1 MSSTFFGLNIGYS
14 ALNAYSVC
22 TNTVANNVAN
32 ANTPGYS
39 RQVTNL
45 SAKGAL
51 RNYTYGTLG
60 SGVDAESITQMRNNY
75 YDVKYWT
82 NNSNIG
88 QYEKKIYYMSQI
100 ENLFRDDDD
109 SIEGFVSIY
118 KTMPNSLESLKG
130 SGADLYIRTQFINN
144 AQSLMEYFNNMSYNL
159 KSLQSDCNQEVRALV
174 AEVNSYAQKIAILN
188 DKINTI
194 EIQGR
199 HANELR
205 DQRAYLID
213 QLSQLVPV
221 ETEETQ
227 VMNSNDPDKYLG
239 GTNFRIRLQ
248 GQLLVDGNEF
258 NQLECYARTDKV
270 NQNDIEGLYDIRWA
284 HTGNEFYASADT
296 MSGQLKAVLDIRDGN
311 NKENFQGTLSNVDSI
326 NKKIYITDPNIT
338 NVEGMNMP
346 PTGQITIANRV
357 YNYSSFEMTVT
368 VDEKGNETA
377 TYSFELTDKDLS
389 TLGGKVGKDVS
400 IGRAIDARGIPY
412 YMSQMNEFLRSFCR
426 KFNDI
431 QIYGNGDGSLVPG
444 SSDEYLN
451 GGVDIDGNQMGAFF
465 ISKMPSGKENTFED
479 THLAD
484 GKKNTST
491 TYRSDESNYYYMT
504 AENAAVNDKSM
515 KDSRYFASSSKT
527 DEEESEAGLVDKMI
541 DMHSKDVI
549 YRGSDGVQFLEYIVT
564 DVTVDGQ
571 EAEILY
577 SNYSDI
583 GVTMDTY
590 RMSVFSVDEDE
601 EGLDLVKFQN
611 AYNLASK
618 IISTMNQMYDRLITQ
633 TGV

>member
-118 KTMPNSLESLKG
+118 KTMTNSLESLKG

>member
-118 KTMPNSLESLKG
+118 KTMTNSLESLKG

-389 TLGGKVGKDVS
+389 D
-400 IGRAIDARGIPY
+400 
-412 YMSQMNEFLRSFCR
+412 R
-426 KFNDI
+426 K
-431 QIYGNGDGSLVPG
+431 
-444 SSDEYLN
+444 
-451 GGVDIDGNQMGAFF
+451 
-465 ISKMPSGKENTFED
+465 
-479 THLAD
+479 
-484 GKKNTST
+484 
-491 TYRSDESNYYYMT
+491 
-504 AENAAVNDKSM
+504 
-515 KDSRYFASSSKT
+515 
-527 DEEESEAGLVDKMI
+527 
-541 DMHSKDVI
+541 
-549 YRGSDGVQFLEYIVT
+549 
-564 DVTVDGQ
+564 
-571 EAEILY
+571 
-577 SNYSDI
+577 
-583 GVTMDTY
+583 
-590 RMSVFSVDEDE
+590 SVV
-601 EGLDLVKFQN
+601 
-611 AYNLASK
+611 
-618 IISTMNQMYDRLITQ
+618 
-633 TGV
+633 

>member
-118 KTMPNSLESLKG
+118 KTMTNSLESLKG

-377 TYSFELTDKDLS
+377 TY
-389 TLGGKVGKDVS
+389 
-400 IGRAIDARGIPY
+400 
-412 YMSQMNEFLRSFCR
+412 
-426 KFNDI
+426 
-431 QIYGNGDGSLVPG
+431 
-444 SSDEYLN
+444 
-451 GGVDIDGNQMGAFF
+451 
-465 ISKMPSGKENTFED
+465 
-479 THLAD
+479 
-484 GKKNTST
+484 
-491 TYRSDESNYYYMT
+491 
-504 AENAAVNDKSM
+504 
-515 KDSRYFASSSKT
+515 
-527 DEEESEAGLVDKMI
+527 
-541 DMHSKDVI
+541 
-549 YRGSDGVQFLEYIVT
+549 
-564 DVTVDGQ
+564 
-571 EAEILY
+571 
-577 SNYSDI
+577 
-583 GVTMDTY
+583 
-590 RMSVFSVDEDE
+590 
-601 EGLDLVKFQN
+601 
-611 AYNLASK
+611 
-618 IISTMNQMYDRLITQ
+618 
-633 TGV
+633 

>member
-100 ENLFRDDDD
+100 ENLFRDDDE

-118 KTMPNSLESLKG
+118 KTMTNSLESLKG

-541 DMHSKDVI
+541 DMHTKDVI

-583 GVTMDTY
+583 GVTIDTY

>member
-118 KTMPNSLESLKG
+118 KTMTNSLESLKG

-188 DKINTI
+188 DRINTI

>member
-118 KTMPNSLESLKG
+118 KTMTNSLESLKG

-484 GKKNTST
+484 EKKNTST

>member
-1 MSSTFFGLNIGYS
+1 M
-14 ALNAYSVC
+14 
-22 TNTVANNVAN
+22 
-32 ANTPGYS
+32 
-39 RQVTNL
+39 
-45 SAKGAL
+45 
-51 RNYTYGTLG
+51 
-60 SGVDAESITQMRNNY
+60 
-75 YDVKYWT
+75 
-82 NNSNIG
+82 
-88 QYEKKIYYMSQI
+88 
-100 ENLFRDDDD
+100 
-109 SIEGFVSIY
+109 
-118 KTMPNSLESLKG
+118 
-130 SGADLYIRTQFINN
+130 
-144 AQSLMEYFNNMSYNL
+144 
-159 KSLQSDCNQEVRALV
+159 
-174 AEVNSYAQKIAILN
+174 
-188 DKINTI
+188 
-194 EIQGR
+194 
-199 HANELR
+199 
-205 DQRAYLID
+205 
-213 QLSQLVPV
+213 
-221 ETEETQ
+221 
-227 VMNSNDPDKYLG
+227 
-239 GTNFRIRLQ
+239 
-248 GQLLVDGNEF
+248 
-258 NQLECYARTDKV
+258 
-270 NQNDIEGLYDIRWA
+270 
-284 HTGNEFYASADT
+284 
-296 MSGQLKAVLDIRDGN
+296 
-311 NKENFQGTLSNVDSI
+311 
-326 NKKIYITDPNIT
+326 
-338 NVEGMNMP
+338 
-346 PTGQITIANRV
+346 
-357 YNYSSFEMTVT
+357 
-368 VDEKGNETA
+368 
-377 TYSFELTDKDLS
+377 S

>member
-118 KTMPNSLESLKG
+118 KTMTNSLESLKG

-346 PTGQITIANRV
+346 PAGQITIANRV

-541 DMHSKDVI
+541 DMHTKDVI

-583 GVTMDTY
+583 GVTIDTY

>member
-118 KTMPNSLESLKG
+118 KTMTNSLESLKG

-221 ETEETQ
+221 ATEETQ

>member
-118 KTMPNSLESLKG
+118 KTMTNSLESLKG

-389 TLGGKVGKDVS
+389 TLGGKGGTDVS

-491 TYRSDESNYYYMT
+491 TYRSDDSNYYYMT

>member
-118 KTMPNSLESLKG
+118 KTMTNSLESLKG

-583 GVTMDTY
+583 GVTIDTY

>member
-1 MSSTFFGLNIGYS
+1 
-14 ALNAYSVC
+14 
-22 TNTVANNVAN
+22 
-32 ANTPGYS
+32 
-39 RQVTNL
+39 
-45 SAKGAL
+45 
-51 RNYTYGTLG
+51 
-60 SGVDAESITQMRNNY
+60 
-75 YDVKYWT
+75 
-82 NNSNIG
+82 
-88 QYEKKIYYMSQI
+88 
-100 ENLFRDDDD
+100 
-109 SIEGFVSIY
+109 
-118 KTMPNSLESLKG
+118 
-130 SGADLYIRTQFINN
+130 
-144 AQSLMEYFNNMSYNL
+144 MSYNL

>member
-118 KTMPNSLESLKG
+118 KTMTNSLESLKG

-346 PTGQITIANRV
+346 PAGQITIANRV

-583 GVTMDTY
+583 GVTIDTY